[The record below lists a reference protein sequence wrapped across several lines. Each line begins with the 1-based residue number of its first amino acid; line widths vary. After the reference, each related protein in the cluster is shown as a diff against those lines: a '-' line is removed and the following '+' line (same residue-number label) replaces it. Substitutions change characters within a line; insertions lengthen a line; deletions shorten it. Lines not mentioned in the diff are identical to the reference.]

1 MDQNFWHKYTQNMEC
16 WILLC
21 VRTITFMLWKRGI
34 RGEQREYIVNRRI
47 PLNVYVWNDANSFFT
62 RVSFSFILNI
72 RILNYLGIQGSE
84 ADLEGIA
91 KFLQE
96 TILIAFDFIWKV
108 LLSGRKFATL
118 LDPPLSTEQD
128 IQISSLLKKSGNSL
142 NEHFWI

>member
-1 MDQNFWHKYTQNMEC
+1 M
-16 WILLC
+16 
-21 VRTITFMLWKRGI
+21 
-34 RGEQREYIVNRRI
+34 
-47 PLNVYVWNDANSFFT
+47 
-62 RVSFSFILNI
+62 
-72 RILNYLGIQGSE
+72 GIQGSE

-142 NEHFWI
+142 NEHF